1 VTLDPDSDLVQRCQS
16 SAGAEFDEAY
26 RQLFALYQ
34 DRVYNTCFRVTGNA
48 NDALDA
54 AQETM
59 VIIARRIGAFGFRS
73 KFSSWVYRIAVNS
86 AIDIRRKRMDAPR
99 SGITTIV
106 GVADGDQ
113 MMQQAADEAVDTEPH
128 QQLVSSENQ
137 QLIQS
142 ALSDMNL
149 TFAAILVLRYIE
161 DLSYDEISEVQG
173 CSLGTVKSRLNRAH
187 QSLRELLES
196 RGYDST
202 LLT

>member
-1 VTLDPDSDLVQRCQS
+1 
-16 SAGAEFDEAY
+16 
-26 RQLFALYQ
+26 
-34 DRVYNTCFRVTGNA
+34 
-48 NDALDA
+48 
-54 AQETM
+54 
-59 VIIARRIGAFGFRS
+59 
-73 KFSSWVYRIAVNS
+73 
-86 AIDIRRKRMDAPR
+86 MDAPR

-106 GVADGDQ
+106 GAADGDQ
-113 MMQQAADEAVDTEPH
+113 MMQQAADETVDAEPH
-128 QQLVSSENQ
+128 QQLVASENQ

-161 DLSYDEISEVQG
+161 DLSYEEISEVQG